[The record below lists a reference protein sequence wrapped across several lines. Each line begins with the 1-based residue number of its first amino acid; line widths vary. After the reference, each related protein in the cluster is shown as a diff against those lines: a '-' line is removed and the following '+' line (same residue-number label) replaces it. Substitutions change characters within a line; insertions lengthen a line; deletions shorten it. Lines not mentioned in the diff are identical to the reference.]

1 MPAYDECRVPASA
14 AAASPRASPGPSAP
28 SPYPASTSTIF
39 SAPYSGSV
47 PAEENTKKTQKK
59 SNSGSV
65 PADDQKINSGS
76 VPADDQKIQKTQKND
91 NSGSVPADDTKNQKT
106 QKNATSAAPAR
117 VSVSASFRAVPLE
130 ALSSLLVQS
139 SLPRDSLLRALLAQ
153 RLQHRAANP
162 SPSPNANTKK
172 RCWGG
177 DDSERFGAR
186 CGPNNAH
193 LFALCSGPVVPGF
206 GTCSAPAAPVSAPAA
221 PVSAPAAP
229 VSAPTPARVAGKKR
243 RGEWDDNARFSGR
256 RGRKSGFSGVFGP
269 SQMVGA
275 IWRSVFWAIG
285 PTLPVLPG
293 VVLAPGPVLMA
304 LGPLHK
310 FAGRMSPYRRLIRPL
325 VGLMGAG
332 AQPTNKANKK
342 GIWGKLMRRPGDTA
356 GASKPHNKIKST
368 SSCFRPR
375 PTKNVA
381 TTFAKGAVKLLSG
394 CSVVGWR
401 NNHALANNA
410 LCLGIA
416 LLLCGAN
423 VCSGVSAPFCR
434 PHESSVLGKR
444 SREATIRQELPERMF
459 RRARAVPGNVGAS
472 GVAPATSPR
481 GHHAGG
487 RRFEG
492 HRRRWAQSM
501 PNFVVTFGPMVSV
514 PGGRTVL
521 LGFPPYHIVPGRFV
535 SIAPGVVWYLRPRHS
550 NAVASNVAMGAEM
563 TIAGTSGASLAGASA
578 VGADHVT
585 SVGAGHAGS
594 LLGAAG
600 VAAPSQ
606 GLSRRRAGGRRGR
619 GQSQCPTSRRTL
631 APCLAGLG
639 AQPDSWPPATS
650 SRDTLRF
657 GIMRD
662 MHKLLLCYIVR
673 KRSVAS

>member
-1 MPAYDECRVPASA
+1 MTEDLERACRSETVTVGTANTVCSTSKSATSCTGCATAKDQTDNECRVPASA

-47 PAEENTKKTQKK
+47 PAEENT
-59 SNSGSV
+59 NSGSV

-76 VPADDQKIQKTQKND
+76 VPADDQKIQKTH
-91 NSGSVPADDTKNQKT
+91 QKT

-229 VSAPTPARVAGKKR
+229 VSAPTPARVAG
-243 RGEWDDNARFSGR
+243 R

-332 AQPTNKANKK
+332 AQPTNKADGK
-342 GIWGKLMRRPGDTA
+342 GIWAPYQVQVHLFLLP
-356 GASKPHNKIKST
+356 
-368 SSCFRPR
+368 PR
-375 PTKNVA
+375 PTKTVA

-434 PHESSVLGKR
+434 PHESLVLGKR

-459 RRARAVPGNVGAS
+459 KRARAVPAGNV
-472 GVAPATSPR
+472 VAPWPS
-481 GHHAGG
+481 
-487 RRFEG
+487 
-492 HRRRWAQSM
+492 
-501 PNFVVTFGPMVSV
+501 VGPMGLAS
-514 PGGRTVL
+514 PGGRTVPS
-521 LGFPPYHIVPGRFV
+521 GSPCYPSSGSFV
-535 SIAPGVVWYLRPRHS
+535 SIAPGCVGISAPHT
-550 NAVASNVAMGAEM
+550 AMIASNVAMGAENDHCCN
-563 TIAGTSGASLAGASA
+563 SLASLARASA

-585 SVGAGHAGS
+585 SVGARPCWLFTLVLAVYS
-594 LLGAAG
+594 TFLK
-600 VAAPSQ
+600 VSAPSRWWFAVTFGKAYAQ
-606 GLSRRRAGGRRGR
+606 
-619 GQSQCPTSRRTL
+619 TSREL
-631 APCLAGLG
+631 AHVWRPGG
-639 AQPDSWPPATS
+639 PA
-650 SRDTLRF
+650 
-657 GIMRD
+657 
-662 MHKLLLCYIVR
+662 
-673 KRSVAS
+673 